1 MNRSFCLGTLIW
13 LTTVP
18 PLFAQIDVPLDP
30 ATAGFIY
37 FPSAEGPGIPGGV
50 PNPYQLHFGLQGM
63 FRIEHQPVDVA
74 KITQAN
80 FVLVGNDAAFQN
92 DPQARAELE
101 LRARETLLSAIFD
114 IEVGPPLDRTVY
126 RAPFPFGPD
135 LEIEFF
141 RQTLVRMAG
150 GPDSTPI
157 DGVGLRYVYPI
168 PEPATVTLL
177 VAACTGGGLWVIVR
191 RRRPCTPR

>member
-1 MNRSFCLGTLIW
+1 MSRSRYLGTLIW
-13 LTTVP
+13 LTTVSS
-18 PLFAQIDVPLDP
+18 LFAQIDVPLDP

-37 FPSAEGPGIPGGV
+37 LPSAEGPGIPGGA
-50 PNPYQLHFGLQGM
+50 PNPYELHFGLQGM
-63 FRIEHQPVDVA
+63 FRIEHQPIDVA

-92 DPQARAELE
+92 DPRARAEIE
-101 LRARETLLSAIFD
+101 LRARETLLSATFD
-114 IEVGPPLDRTVY
+114 IELGPPLDRTVY
-126 RAPFPFGPD
+126 RALFEFGPN

-141 RQTLVRMAG
+141 RQTLVHMDG
-150 GPDSTPI
+150 GPDSAEI

-177 VAACTGGGLWVIVR
+177 VAACAGAGLWAIVR
-191 RRRPCTPR
+191 TRRPCTPR